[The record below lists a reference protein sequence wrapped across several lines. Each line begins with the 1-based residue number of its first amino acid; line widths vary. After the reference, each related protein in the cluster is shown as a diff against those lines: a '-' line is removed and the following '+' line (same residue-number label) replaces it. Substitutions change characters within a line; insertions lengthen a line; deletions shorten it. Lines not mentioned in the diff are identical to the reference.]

1 MTRRQPLTQHLTDSI
16 LYLLIT
22 DKDFLGIARQVVPLE
37 LFQSRLVERIAGL
50 CYAYFDQFNSAPRGH
65 FQDEFARIAKNI
77 PAEDRDLS
85 VDYAQRLQE
94 MQPPEKDY
102 VFSQLHNF
110 IRSRRL
116 EQSAMEVA
124 RAVESGNLDAAER
137 SMLEALKS
145 GVPTFESGLDYMNDK
160 TPMLRR
166 DQNKGALTSTGIS
179 LIDRSLGGGL
189 FRMNFCVIL
198 GKQKGFKTW
207 ALLKIGVESCRRG
220 LKVAHISHECTAEEM
235 EVRYDQAFGSL
246 HAERTNDG
254 IPIKGPFEITVERY
268 DEKKGFYKDKI
279 VRPSVWDA
287 SAVKRARGAIRRFG
301 GGLWIKKYP
310 MGSASMR
317 DVYAWLDY
325 MERFHG
331 VVFDVI
337 LNDYADIMAPMKES
351 DQTRDAV
358 NQTYI
363 WHKRLADERNCLVV
377 TASQSTRNAIGKDT
391 FSQKDFAEDIRKL
404 GNLDTCMAIAQN
416 LMEEKEGR
424 SNAILL
430 ASRSHKAWGRVQFG
444 RALEIGQAVTWER
457 YPPSTKAEPSD
468 KRTARSEIGG
478 QRHGA

>member
-77 PAEDRDLS
+77 PDEDRDLS
-85 VDYAQRLQE
+85 IDYAQRLQA

-166 DQNKGALTSTGIS
+166 DQNKGPLTSCGIE
-179 LIDRSLGGGL
+179 LMDRSLGGGL
-189 FRMNFCVIL
+189 FRKHFVVVL
-198 GKQKGFKTW
+198 GKYKGFKTW
-207 ALLKIGVESCRRG
+207 ALVKIGVESCRRG

-235 EVRYDQAFGSL
+235 EERYDQAFGSL
-246 HAERTNDG
+246 HAVRTDSG
-254 IPIKGPFEITVERY
+254 LPIKEPLEIIVERY
-268 DEKKGFYKDKI
+268 DRKKDSFYKDKV

-287 SAVKRARGAIRRFG
+287 SAVKRARNAIRRFG

-317 DVYAWLDY
+317 DIFAWLDF
-325 MERFHG
+325 MERFEG
-331 VVFDVI
+331 VVFDVVI
-337 LNDYADIMAPMKES
+337 NDYADIMASIKEN

-363 WHKRLADERNCLVV
+363 WHKRLADERNSLVL
-377 TASQSTRNAIGKDT
+377 TASQSTRAAIGKDT

-404 GNLDTCMAIAQN
+404 GNVDVCIAVAQN
-416 LMEEKEGR
+416 LVEEKEGR
-424 SNAILL
+424 SNALLL
-430 ASRSHKAWGRVQFG
+430 ASRSRKAWARVQFG

-457 YPPSTKAEPSD
+457 YPPSMKAEASE
-468 KRTARSEIGG
+468 KLRGRTEGR
-478 QRHGA
+478 RRGA